1 MEKLKL
7 SLQELE
13 NDYWEDIDYPTDLV
27 KRCHELRKIP
37 LAEYNVDDLRF
48 MIGQNQGLQYL
59 IPPAFNLLENSIL
72 IEGDYYEGD
81 LLASVLM
88 ASPDFWRNNPALWES
103 VYLLVQNESEFIKD
117 DTELSQEI
125 KLELLSLIDS
135 FSRLIDNY

>member
-1 MEKLKL
+1 MGNVKL

-13 NDYWEDIDYPTDLV
+13 NDYWEDIDYPTNLV

-48 MIGQNQGLQYL
+48 MIGQNIGLQYL
-59 IPPAFNLLENSIL
+59 IPQAFNLLENNVL

-88 ASPDFWRNNPALWES
+88 APSDFWRKNPALWEKLH
-103 VYLLVQNESEFIKD
+103 LLVQKESNVIKN
-117 DTELSQEI
+117 DTEVSQEI
-125 KLELLSLIDS
+125 KLKLLSLIDS